1 MTDGTLADVLAA
13 AGWSQVRLDLTGVTD
28 KPAFM
33 DRCAR
38 ALGLPDWFGRNW
50 DALADCLGDLSW
62 APPARGRLLVVTG
75 WRDFARAAPRDWG
88 SRRRCSRRPPTAGAG
103 PQGRSRWSS
112 PLEDPTTDPPV
123 GLDDV
128 SGCLTRT
135 AMGQ

>member
-13 AGWSQVRLDLTGVTD
+13 AGWAQVRLDLTGVTD

-75 WRDFARAAPRDWG
+75 WRDFARAAPRDWEVAQEVFAEAADRGRGTEGELQVVLALGG
-88 SRRRCSRRPPTAGAG
+88 SDDGPTGRPG
-103 PQGRSRWSS
+103 
-112 PLEDPTTDPPV
+112 
-123 GLDDV
+123 
-128 SGCLTRT
+128 
-135 AMGQ
+135 

>member
-1 MTDGTLADVLAA
+1 MIDGTLADVLAA
-13 AGWSQVRLDLTGVTD
+13 AGWAHVRLDLAGVTD

-38 ALGLPDWFGRNW
+38 ALDLPDWFGRNW

-88 SRRRCSRRPPTAGAG
+88 VAQEVFAEATDHGRGTAGALQVVLALG
-103 PQGRSRWSS
+103 GSDDGRAGR
-112 PLEDPTTDPPV
+112 P
-123 GLDDV
+123 G
-128 SGCLTRT
+128 
-135 AMGQ
+135 